1 MSTYNVKICWRRK
14 GDIFIDNK
22 YNRAHQ
28 WEFDGGAKIPA
39 SSSPQVVP
47 LPYSDDSAVDPEE
60 AFLASLSSCH
70 MLWFLSVAAKNGFVV
85 EKYND
90 DASAI
95 MAKNEE
101 GKLAITR
108 VILQPVVTYE
118 SNTVSKKENLEM
130 HEEAHEKC
138 FIASSVRTEI
148 EIKPI
153 IKIQTHN

>member
-1 MSTYNVKICWRRK
+1 MSTYNVKICWQRK
-14 GDIFIDNK
+14 DDIFTDNK

-28 WEFDGGAKIPA
+28 WEFDGGVIIPA

-70 MLWFLSVAAKNGFVV
+70 MLWFLSVAAKKGYVV

-90 DASAI
+90 DATAI
-95 MAKNEE
+95 MAKNEK

-108 VILQPVVTYE
+108 VILQPNVTYAPD
-118 SNTVSKKENLEM
+118 TVSKKDNLKM

-138 FIASSVRTEI
+138 FIANSVRTEI

-153 IKIQTHN
+153 ISIQTHN